1 MLRRPHIAHVAC
13 VGTGRLSKS
22 NKHIQRYII
31 FQIFIEETL
40 KLIATIATKI
50 LSVITAV
57 QVAATQNACYYYM
70 SEVSEVWEDWDRLR
84 RGSSRSLCLSFG
96 FV

>member
-13 VGTGRLSKS
+13 VGTGRLSKF
-22 NKHIQRYII
+22 NKHIQGYII

-57 QVAATQNACYYYM
+57 QVAATQNACYYM
-70 SEVSEVWEDWDRLR
+70 
-84 RGSSRSLCLSFG
+84 SRSVRSVGGLG
-96 FV
+96 